1 MAGQAA
7 ETPHGRL
14 WLNTHV
20 DILHVDDA
28 IMVVNKPAGLPVLP
42 DGWDAHARYL
52 LGELEEL
59 YGQHSKVPGGVWS
72 VHRLDKI
79 TSGVIVFAR
88 TAEAHRDLN
97 AQFEKHETEKLYHA
111 ILTGQPEWDER
122 IAKHPLRAD
131 VGHRHRTAVD
141 PRRGKPAE
149 TRFRVLRRA
158 GEFTLVEAQ
167 LMTGRTHQIRTHA
180 YALGFPL
187 LGDVLYGAPSTE
199 LIDRPALH
207 AFSLTITNPA
217 TGQRETY
224 TAPYPE
230 DFSRALERAESLRSL
245 EG

>member
-1 MAGQAA
+1 MSRAA
-7 ETPHGRL
+7 TEKQHGHL

-28 IMVVNKPAGLPVLP
+28 IIVVNKPAGLPVLP
-42 DGWDAHARYL
+42 DGWDAHAPYL
-52 LGELEEL
+52 LHELEEL
-59 YGQHSKVPGGVWS
+59 FGQHSSGPGGVWS

-122 IAKHPLRAD
+122 IARQPLRAD

-141 PRRGKPAE
+141 PRRGKQAE
-149 TRFRVLRRA
+149 TRFKVLRRLGDFA
-158 GEFTLVEAQ
+158 LVEAQ
-167 LMTGRTHQIRTHA
+167 LMTGRTHQIRAHA
-180 YALGFPL
+180 YALGVPL
-187 LGDVLYGAPSTE
+187 LGDVLYGAPPTE
-199 LIDRPALH
+199 LIHRPALH

-217 TGQRETY
+217 TGQRKTY
-224 TAPYPE
+224 TASYPE
-230 DFSRALERAESLRSL
+230 DFSRALERAEGLRSL